1 MFNSCLVKMLLW
13 RFNSNP
19 YRPSGPS
26 G

>member
-1 MFNSCLVKMLLW
+1 VKMLLW